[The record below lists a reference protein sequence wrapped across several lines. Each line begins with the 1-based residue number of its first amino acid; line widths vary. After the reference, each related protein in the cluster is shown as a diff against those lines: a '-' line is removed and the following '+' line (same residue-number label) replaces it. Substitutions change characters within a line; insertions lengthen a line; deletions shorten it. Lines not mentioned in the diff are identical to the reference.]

1 MKRLKFIFIFYS
13 FIFLTGCLQ
22 TTAFVGPTITVMST
36 GNVLQAGLQYGA
48 NTAIKNETGK
58 YPLTHIKET
67 VEEEN
72 NLKNF
77 QSKLI
82 NFIEKNIKTTKK
94 KLSIN

>member
-1 MKRLKFIFIFYS
+1 
-13 FIFLTGCLQ
+13 
-22 TTAFVGPTITVMST
+22 MST

-82 NFIEKNIKTTKK
+82 NFIEKNIKKTKK

>member
-67 VEEEN
+67 VEETN
-72 NLKNF
+72 NQKQL
-77 QSKLI
+77 SVDII
-82 NFIEKNIKTTKK
+82 NFIEHKYKATRKK
-94 KLSIN
+94 FFLN